1 MLWALLLAAGLG
13 FALLTQGGSTPRYAL
28 TDDCRGIAL
37 EALSPEALASYV
49 QALGQ
54 LMTDAA
60 IKGSATIARLRSGE
74 TQPTTVDVND
84 PYMLA
89 LYAYSDTVPDAC
101 WNQPFE
107 LQRLEVATLPGQVL
121 EEYAPVTETA
131 RKWYFRLV
139 VTARI
144 LLISLGRPVAPPSE
158 LELALAGGDPS
169 LIPPTG
175 APIDSGGFQG
185 GTDTGGFQQGID
197 TGNGY
202 QQGIDTGNG
211 YQQGIDTGNGY
222 QQGIS
227 ISGARPGAINY
238 YALAADCER
247 GVVHPATIL
256 GGYVFR

>member
-13 FALLTQGGSTPRYAL
+13 FALLTQGGATPRYAL

-60 IKGSATIARLRSGE
+60 IKGSVTIARLRSGE

-107 LQRLEVATLPGQVL
+107 LQRLEIPTLPGQVL

-175 APIDSGGFQG
+175 TGGAPS
-185 GTDTGGFQQGID
+185 DTGD
-197 TGNGY
+197 Y
-202 QQGIDTGNG
+202 QQGV
-211 YQQGIDTGNGY
+211 
-222 QQGIS
+222 S

-238 YALAADCER
+238 HSLAADCER